1 MPLPSPPE
9 DVARGVPSAQ
19 PEAPKDIA
27 TQLLN
32 EEVAD
37 LEAQASVTT
46 FIGVIAARRV
56 KERLRKLKTK

>member
-46 FIGVIAARRV
+46 FIGRRV